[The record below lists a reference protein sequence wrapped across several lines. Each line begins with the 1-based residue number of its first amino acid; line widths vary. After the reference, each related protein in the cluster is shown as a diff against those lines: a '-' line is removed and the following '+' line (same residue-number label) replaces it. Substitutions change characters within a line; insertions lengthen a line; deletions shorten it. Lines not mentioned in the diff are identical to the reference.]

1 MTGIGSTSGSG
12 GDSLISSAIR
22 AALDQQRSQISSA
35 RDAFSELAK
44 RASEEGRF
52 VGDANQP
59 QLDAANA
66 LTEGLRE
73 VDSAVRSLDELPLE
87 VVSGE
92 VDLHEAMAR
101 IQESKITFQYTLEVR
116 NKLIDAYRE
125 VMRMSV

>member
-101 IQESKITFQYTLEVR
+101 NVQHT
-116 NKLIDAYRE
+116 
-125 VMRMSV
+125 